1 MSGALSQPESSNGL
15 LVNAWPLSRLQVAQR
30 GLQKQKKVEY
40 KPSECAAL
48 SWPLLIEIIVGK
60 PTTESAWT
68 AGLSR
73 WFQTTAVRAKRSSIV
88 GLTVRGIDI
97 DRCRVSLT
105 HYENCCHHVAVTR
118 LPLQREGVDA
128 LCIVNYF
135 LVKHDLFFFFFVFV
149 QRPHSGVLRM
159 QKLKT
164 HLLRTHSSN
173 SKVLP

>member
-1 MSGALSQPESSNGL
+1 MRGL
-15 LVNAWPLSRLQVAQR
+15 FPGSRL
-30 GLQKQKKVEY
+30 
-40 KPSECAAL
+40 PSEGCKSKKKKKKRSSTGQANAQHFRGPRWSRL
-48 SWPLLIEIIVGK
+48 FVGK

-73 WFQTTAVRAKRSSIV
+73 WFQTTAVRTKRSSIV
-88 GLTVRGIDI
+88 GLTMRGIDI

-164 HLLRTHSSN
+164 HLLRIHSSN